1 MAQGLWKNTDSFR
14 WPWRR
19 GPPLTIPNR
28 EVKPVCADG
37 TATPSGRVGRRLF
50 LKSLHLTMGGF
61 FFALNPAWARLWR
74 DQFPW
79 PFVLHSVCTQGRSL
93 DARLGRDWF
102 QQPLLLRYACSIGLS
117 LIGSRLFLESL
128 HHWMREI
135 IWLKP
140 VLGTP
145 LQGKRAQSRETL
157 RSSVQDR
164 ESLCSRPFATGQLL
178 YWYIEQLLHF
188 RINGISTSSNQS
200 IVKFPN

>member
-1 MAQGLWKNTDSFR
+1 MYA
-14 WPWRR
+14 
-19 GPPLTIPNR
+19 
-28 EVKPVCADG
+28 E
-37 TATPSGRVGRRLF
+37 
-50 LKSLHLTMGGF
+50 
-61 FFALNPAWARLWR
+61 WR

-93 DARLGRDWF
+93 NARLGRDWF
-102 QQPLLLRYACSIGLS
+102 QQPLLLRQACITGLS
-117 LIGSRLFLESL
+117 LIGRCLFLESL

-135 IWLKP
+135 FWLKP

-164 ESLCSRPFATGQLL
+164 ESLRSRPFATGQLL

-188 RINGISTSSNQS
+188 RINGISTFSNHQIVSSSNY
-200 IVKFPN
+200 PTDTLLH